1 MTDEPAFRVIHG
13 TPTAEE
19 VAAIVGVLRARQIR
33 PTGSASPPP
42 VSRWRAS
49 VAPRSGRLPR
59 PAPGA
64 WASTS

>member
-1 MTDEPAFRVIHG
+1 MVDEPAFRVIHG

-19 VAAIVGVLRARQIR
+19 VAAIVGVLRARQLHQTA
-33 PTGSASPPP
+33 PASPPP
-42 VSRWRAS
+42 MSRWRAS